1 IGPSS
6 MSRSGEARSSLPGIA
21 RRKTRVNALM
31 PRQSILSR
39 KKMDPRVKPAGDA
52 KERAIAP
59 CQLICVDPAQAHEF
73 WPHVAS
79 LIRAAMEKGR
89 LSSYAEVEHAV
100 RNGNALLW
108 LAWNGETV
116 KAAAVTELTHANG
129 ETFCTIV
136 ACGGHGRSQWLHL
149 IEGLEAYGRTQG
161 CAAMRIYGR
170 RGWLKLL
177 PEYRTTRVL
186 LEKELVPRCHGRA

>member
-1 IGPSS
+1 
-6 MSRSGEARSSLPGIA
+6 LPC
-21 RRKTRVNALM
+21 R
-31 PRQSILSR
+31 
-39 KKMDPRVKPAGDA
+39 
-52 KERAIAP
+52 
-59 CQLICVDPAQAHEF
+59 LICVDPAQVHEF

-89 LSSYAEVEHAV
+89 LSSFTDVEHAV

-116 KAAAVTELTHANG
+116 KAAAVTELTQANG

-136 ACGGHGRSQWLHL
+136 ACGGHDRAQWLPL
-149 IEGLEAYGRTQG
+149 LAELEAYGKAQG

-170 RGWLKLL
+170 RGWRKLL

-186 LEKELVPRCHGRA
+186 LERELTRSSRVPGAAQHEVVRCRPGTVSDRDGPGSAMQRSAVASRCIASGTRERD